1 VGPCQKVS
9 IGLEIKDGVN
19 FLTVRERVSEGR
31 LFSRVIRGI
40 LLYLDNDQLMS
51 EKQNNSG
58 GGKVLAS
65 EIKCIGNVVVLEG
78 LVM

>member
-1 VGPCQKVS
+1 MGPCQKVS

-31 LFSRVIRGI
+31 LFSRVIRVLCI

-58 GGKVLAS
+58 GGGARCSLRR
-65 EIKCIGNVVVLEG
+65 
-78 LVM
+78 